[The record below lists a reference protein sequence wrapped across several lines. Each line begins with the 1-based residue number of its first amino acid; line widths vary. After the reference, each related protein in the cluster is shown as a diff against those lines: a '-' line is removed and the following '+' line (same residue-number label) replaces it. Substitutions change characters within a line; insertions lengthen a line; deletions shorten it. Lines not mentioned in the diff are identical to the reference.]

1 MVKSIYHKYQ
11 KIASYIIAHKAVNEK
26 NSLERTTAI
35 DEHGKTCKKKNRH
48 HYWETEIWFNEM
60 NVKHLSVLNKQ
71 EEKIPRTISEI

>member
-35 DEHGKTCKKKNRH
+35 DEHGKTCKKKK
-48 HYWETEIWFNEM
+48 IDIII
-60 NVKHLSVLNKQ
+60 
-71 EEKIPRTISEI
+71 EKLKSDLMK

>member
-35 DEHGKTCKKKNRH
+35 DEHGKTCKKKIDIII
-48 HYWETEIWFNEM
+48 EILKSDLM
-60 NVKHLSVLNKQ
+60 K
-71 EEKIPRTISEI
+71 

>member
-35 DEHGKTCKKKNRH
+35 DEHGEDLQKK
-48 HYWETEIWFNEM
+48 IDIII
-60 NVKHLSVLNKQ
+60 
-71 EEKIPRTISEI
+71 EKLKSEIMK